1 MESEFNSFSSQQV
14 FFDNGDCT
22 IFLKIKPEK
31 NRSTKFDVVLHYM
44 QKITCKL
51 YLLTVINAADPHIFI
66 FFTIQTYH

>member
-1 MESEFNSFSSQQV
+1 MLSQQV
-14 FFDNGDCT
+14 FSDNGDCT
-22 IFLKIKPEK
+22 IFFKIKPEK

-66 FFTIQTYH
+66 FLQFKLTIEYVKNIM